1 MSEEVKKTAYDW
13 DSIMGQLKIPR
24 RQKRA
29 KKAPSGETKEQAA
42 ARAKEPKVQKLMPK
56 LMPKELVEPVKS
68 EL

>member
-1 MSEEVKKTAYDW
+1 MSGEVKKSSYDW

-42 ARAKEPKVQKLMPK
+42 ARSNEPKVQKLMPK
-56 LMPKELVEPVKS
+56 LMPKEYVEPIKT